1 VCIIRCCLNVKIIGD
16 DLGVLIGI
24 DKRIMVIFQVAF
36 AAASWW
42 LVVTWGC
49 TVAVA
54 ADGQEESPEVQDA
67 QSQQQVAILKQINR
81 VNDDGSYTFGYEAAD
96 GSFKIETRDVQ
107 GNVKG
112 MFGFI
117 DESGELKRVS
127 YTANN
132 NTGFQ
137 SNGNLPI
144 ATAGGEGKQEVST
157 PNPPPAPPLLYQQI
171 IRPLIT
177 TRRTP
182 LLRDS
187 FTTTTGQ
194 PLEPP
199 TRRPILLYAQTVTP
213 TSVPETPEPVTKSPV
228 IQTIPRS
235 RRPHEVPSSTE
246 KPSGSTTT
254 RRPLQLYG
262 QYIRQHP
269 GIPGGQPVKQIFVT
283 PAPVEE
289 AVEREEAIS
298 PRPAEVVYG
307 HYIRPA
313 QSGDNTTPAG
323 QLLRRIVL
331 ARRPSEVKESPTGLL
346 HTKQSQ
352 EIKENKEE
360 FRNAKG
366 NTLRRQLAPDRGQNF
381 SPGVQIP
388 PQGVRTSQSGPDDTG
403 DVYGGSVGGSPR
415 PIPVTPF
422 RSLFTPVPPRTDQSA
437 VLQSQLLQD
446 IAGLRQRPVYPQDN
460 IPPGAIPSDFGG
472 AVRIP
477 LGVIRGGVLYPRT
490 PPGAYQYPGQGYQY
504 PQPGP
509 DPDLQEQLIQLLL
522 GRQQPRQPTY
532 VNDYQYRQQTAVP
545 PLTPFQIALMMTL
558 GENIP
563 PELLDDPYR
572 QQVNRQQ
579 PVYGPQYNRPN
590 VPYPVPN
597 PPPQT
602 PYVNP
607 QAAYL
612 PQQGP
617 FGQQL
622 PYNQALPYDPQL
634 YQQPYPGVYQGPDQY
649 LGQIPYY
656 LRRRLLYRP
665 QPLPYANEQPVPP
678 EYYQQPVPYSGR
690 NPQVGYQQ
698 DFLPDEYREALIL
711 RMLLALRAAQ
721 QGTGQHRPV
730 EQNPNIQERSQP
742 YLSTGSTTTTTTV
755 RPRTLAAVRNVQILD
770 PIAAEATAKRS
781 TDRSSSRS

>member
-1 VCIIRCCLNVKIIGD
+1 
-16 DLGVLIGI
+16 
-24 DKRIMVIFQVAF
+24 MAF

-49 TVAVA
+49 TVVA
-54 ADGQEESPEVQDA
+54 AADVQGELPEEQVA

-132 NTGFQ
+132 STGFQ
-137 SNGNLPI
+137 SNGNFPV
-144 ATAGGEGKQEVST
+144 ATAEGEGKQEVST
-157 PNPPPAPPLLYQQI
+157 QIPPPAPPLLYQQVV
-171 IRPLIT
+171 RPLIT
-177 TRRTP
+177 TRRPP

-187 FTTTTGQ
+187 VTTTTGQ
-194 PLEPP
+194 SPESG
-199 TRRPILLYAQTVTP
+199 TRRPILLYAQTL
-213 TSVPETPEPVTKSPV
+213 TSTSAPESSEPVTKSTV

-246 KPSGSTTT
+246 RPTGSTTT

-289 AVEREEAIS
+289 AAEREEAIS

-313 QSGDNTTPAG
+313 QSGENTTPSG

-331 ARRPSEVKESPTGLL
+331 ARRPPEVKESPTGLL

-352 EIKENKEE
+352 EVKENKEE
-360 FRNAKG
+360 VRNAKG
-366 NTLRRQLAPDRGQNF
+366 NTLRRQLAQDRGPNF

-388 PQGVRTSQSGPDDTG
+388 SQVVRTRQSGPDDTG

-415 PIPVTPF
+415 PIPATPF
-422 RSLFTPVPPRTDQSA
+422 RSLFTPVSPRNDQSA
-437 VLQSQLLQD
+437 VLQNQLLQD
-446 IAGLRQRPVYPQDN
+446 IAGLRPRPVYPQDN
-460 IPPGAIPSDFGG
+460 IPPGAIPSDLGG

-477 LGVIRGGVLYPRT
+477 LGVIRGGVLHPRI
-490 PPGAYQYPGQGYQY
+490 PPGAYQYPGQVYQY
-504 PQPGP
+504 PPQGP
-509 DPDLQEQLIQLLL
+509 DPELQEQLIQLLL
-522 GRQQPRQPTY
+522 GRQQPRQSTY
-532 VNDYQYRQQTAVP
+532 INDYQYRQQSAVP

-563 PELLDDPYR
+563 PELLDDPY
-572 QQVNRQQ
+572 QQHVNRQQ
-579 PVYGPQYNRPN
+579 PVYGPQHNRPN
-590 VPYPVPN
+590 VPYSVPL
-597 PPPQT
+597 PPQQT
-602 PYVNP
+602 QYVNP
-607 QAAYL
+607 QVAYL

-634 YQQPYPGVYQGPDQY
+634 YQQPYPSRYQGPPQY
-649 LGQIPYY
+649 VGQIPYY
-656 LRRRLLYRP
+656 IRRRLLYRP
-665 QPLPYANEQPVPP
+665 QPLPYPNDQPVPP
-678 EYYQQPVPYSGR
+678 EYYQQPVPYSVR
-690 NPQVGYQQ
+690 NPQVGYPQ
-698 DFLPDEYREALIL
+698 DFLPDEYRDALIL
-711 RMLLALRAAQ
+711 RMLLALRAAE
-721 QGTGQHRPV
+721 QGRGQHRPV

-742 YLSTGSTTTTTTV
+742 YLSPASTTTTTTV

-770 PIAAEATAKRS
+770 PITEEATAKRS